1 MPSIAPIR
9 KKTLSDS
16 VKDSLRKLISEKAFN
31 EAGKL
36 PPEEELARQLAVS
49 RITIRKALTDLGL
62 LLRIHGRGTFVNP
75 AARQVKVNLSGM
87 LEFGSVISGN
97 GYRPECRLVSVDEER
112 IPASVGEHLGTGK
125 GGRGIRVEKLYLA
138 DDIPAIVSVGRIPL
152 HLFSETPARTDWQEK
167 SNFEVI
173 QEYTGRMVV
182 RDWIEVSS
190 LSAQEAGEMLGHPC
204 PLKAASVLMIQAVGY
219 DQNSEPVIHGVAL
232 YDTSH
237 IRFNLLRHAEG

>member
-49 RITIRKALTDLGL
+49 RITIRKALTDLEQEGL

-87 LEFGSVISGN
+87 LEF
-97 GYRPECRLVSVDEER
+97 
-112 IPASVGEHLGTGK
+112 SVGEHLGTGK

>member
-49 RITIRKALTDLGL
+49 RITIRKALTDLEQEGL

-97 GYRPECRLVSVDEER
+97 GYRPGWFPWTRR
-112 IPASVGEHLGTGK
+112 GYRPPLGNT
-125 GGRGIRVEKLYLA
+125 LA
-138 DDIPAIVSVGRIPL
+138 P
-152 HLFSETPARTDWQEK
+152 
-167 SNFEVI
+167 
-173 QEYTGRMVV
+173 V
-182 RDWIEVSS
+182 R
-190 LSAQEAGEMLGHPC
+190 EAGVYGWRSC
-204 PLKAASVLMIQAVGY
+204 IWQTIFRPLSV
-219 DQNSEPVIHGVAL
+219 
-232 YDTSH
+232 
-237 IRFNLLRHAEG
+237 

>member
-49 RITIRKALTDLGL
+49 RITIRKALTDLEQEGL

-152 HLFSETPARTDWQEK
+152 ICFQKHLPGR
-167 SNFEVI
+167 
-173 QEYTGRMVV
+173 TGRK
-182 RDWIEVSS
+182 S
-190 LSAQEAGEMLGHPC
+190 L
-204 PLKAASVLMIQAVGY
+204 I
-219 DQNSEPVIHGVAL
+219 
-232 YDTSH
+232 
-237 IRFNLLRHAEG
+237 LR